1 MSVYM
6 DLKGTS
12 ESSFNIGLSSAAIKL
27 KNNSSVL
34 DIKNKADAAY
44 LSIRCLQALITSNQL
59 VLNDD
64 AALAGDD
71 WKMTIARPSTGM
83 TGSVTYTLPAAPTNG
98 YFLTTDGSGNLS
110 WAAVSS
116 PSVTEKVSVDST
128 PFVFGDFGADL
139 TMFNLPANAVV
150 HDVQVIVDTAFD
162 AGTIQIGITG
172 NVNKYMT
179 SGQNDLSE
187 ASRFVSSPNNIPVG
201 VVEAIKGTFTGTPTV
216 GAGRVLVFYSI
227 PA

>member
-12 ESSFNIGLSSAAIKL
+12 ETSFNIGLSSSAVKL
-27 KNNSSVL
+27 KQGSSAL
-34 DIKNKADAAY
+34 EIKNKADAAFLDVKCLKALLTGESLTFNENAT
-44 LSIRCLQALITSNQL
+44 LSGAS
-59 VLNDD
+59 
-64 AALAGDD
+64 
-71 WKMTIARPSTGM
+71 WKMTLARPTSGM
-83 TGSVTYTLPAAPTNG
+83 TANVTYTLPAAPTNG

-110 WAAVSS
+110 WAPVAS
-116 PSVTEKVSVDST
+116 PSVTEKVTVDST

-162 AGTIQIGITG
+162 VGTIEIGITG
-172 NVNKYMT
+172 TTDKYMT
-179 SGQNDLSE
+179 SGQNDLTE

-201 VVEAIKGTFTGTPTV
+201 VVEAIKGTFAGTPTV